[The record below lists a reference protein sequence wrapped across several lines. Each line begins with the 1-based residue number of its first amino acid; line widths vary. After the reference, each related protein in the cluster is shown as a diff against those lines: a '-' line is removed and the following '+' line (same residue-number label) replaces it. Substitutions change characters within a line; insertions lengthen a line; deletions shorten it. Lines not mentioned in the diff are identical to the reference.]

1 MTLKSSMRRGVWL
14 LMPALLVVLALG
26 ACTMMGGGEAAVDD
40 TAADGAAIP
49 EVVVT
54 MTDAGPSVAGEVP
67 SGVVAFNLSA
77 APSALLARLNEGVTL
92 EQLNE
97 GLSQPDPMAT
107 VSLVSLLGGASNT
120 TDGKLIVDVQ
130 PGRHVLINF
139 AEDGSSSA
147 VPFTAGEPSGATL
160 PAADVTVDLVDF
172 NFAIPA
178 EITAGPKVWQI
189 SNQGEQWHEMAI
201 VKLTEGATID
211 DVLAMLQ
218 SEEESSG
225 PPPFE
230 DVAFWSPNSPGETGY
245 VTWDLP
251 AGEYTVICF
260 LPDLA
265 GDMSPH
271 AAHGMVANLTV
282 TD

>member
-1 MTLKSSMRRGVWL
+1 MTWNSGLRRMVLVAGVL
-14 LMPALLVVLALG
+14 VLVVLALG
-26 ACTMMGGGEAAVDD
+26 ACTMMGGGEATVAE
-40 TAADGAAIP
+40 TAGDIP
-49 EVVVT
+49 EIVVE
-54 MTDAGPSVAGEVP
+54 MTDAGPSIAAEVP
-67 SGVVAFNLSA
+67 SGVVAINLAA
-77 APSALLARLNEGVTL
+77 APGAVLARLNDGVTL
-92 EQLNE
+92 DQLNE
-97 GLSQPDPMAT
+97 GLGQPDPTAA

-120 TDGKLIVDVQ
+120 TDGRLIVDLQ
-130 PGRHVLINF
+130 AGQHVLVNF
-139 AEDGSSSA
+139 PDDGPPSA
-147 VPFTAGEPSGATL
+147 APFTAGEPSGATL

-178 EITAGPKVWQI
+178 EIEAGPKVWQI
-189 SNQGEQWHEMAI
+189 SNKGAQWHEMFI
-201 VKLTEGATID
+201 VKLNEGATID

-218 SEEESSG
+218 SEEESTE

-230 DVAFWSPNSPGETGY
+230 EVAFWSPNSPGQTGY

-265 GDMSPH
+265 GDFSAH

-282 TD
+282 TE

>member
-1 MTLKSSMRRGVWL
+1 MTWNSRLRRAW
-14 LMPALLVVLALG
+14 LVVGVLALAALALG
-26 ACTMMGGGEAAVDD
+26 ACTMMGGGEATVEE
-40 TAADGAAIP
+40 TAGDIP
-49 EVVVT
+49 EIVVE
-54 MTDAGPSVAGEVP
+54 MSDAGPSIAAEVP
-67 SGVVAFNLSA
+67 SGVVAINLSA
-77 APSALLARLNEGVTL
+77 APGAMLARLNEGVTL

-97 GLSQPDPMAT
+97 GLSQPDPAAA
-107 VSLVSLLGGASNT
+107 VSLVSLLGGASHT
-120 TDGKLIVDVQ
+120 TDGKLIVDLQ
-130 PGRHVLINF
+130 PGQHVLVNF
-139 AEDGSSSA
+139 PEDGPPSA
-147 VPFTAGEPSGATL
+147 VPFTAGEASGATA
-160 PAADVTVDLVDF
+160 PTADVTVDLVDF

-178 EITAGPKVWQI
+178 EITTGPKVWQI
-189 SNQGEQWHEMAI
+189 SNKGQQWHEMGI
-201 VKLTEGATID
+201 VKLNEGATID
-211 DVLAMLQ
+211 DVLAMVQ

-282 TD
+282 TE

>member
-1 MTLKSSMRRGVWL
+1 MTWNHGLRRAWLVVGV
-14 LMPALLVVLALG
+14 LMLVVLALG
-26 ACTMMGGGEAAVDD
+26 ACTMMGGGAATVEETGGD
-40 TAADGAAIP
+40 IP
-49 EVVVT
+49 EIAVEL
-54 MTDAGPSVAGEVP
+54 TDAGPSIAEEVP
-67 SGVVAFNLSA
+67 SGVVAINLSA
-77 APSALLARLNEGVTL
+77 FPDAVLARLNEGATL
-92 EQLNE
+92 EQFNE
-97 GLSQPDPMAT
+97 GLSQPDPTAA

-120 TDGKLIVDVQ
+120 TDGKLIVDLQ
-130 PGRHVLINF
+130 PGQHVLVNF
-139 AEDGSSSA
+139 LEDGPPSVA
-147 VPFTAGEPSGATL
+147 PFTAGEASGATA

-189 SNQGEQWHEMAI
+189 SNKGQQWHEMAI
-201 VKLTEGATID
+201 VKLNEGATID
-211 DVLAMLQ
+211 DVMAMLQ

-251 AGEYTVICF
+251 AGEYTVLCF

-265 GDMSPH
+265 GDMSSH

-282 TD
+282 TE

>member
-1 MTLKSSMRRGVWL
+1 MTLNSGMQRGGRLVMML
-14 LMPALLVVLALG
+14 ALLVTLALG
-26 ACTMMGGGEAAVDD
+26 ACSIMGGEEAAVGD
-40 TAADGAAIP
+40 TSSAIP
-49 EVVVT
+49 EIAVA
-54 MTDAGPSVAGEVP
+54 MTDAGLSIAEEVP
-67 SGVVAFNLSA
+67 SGVVAFNLTA
-77 APSALLARLNEGVTL
+77 APGALLARLNEGVTL

-97 GLSQPDPMAT
+97 GLSQPDPTAA
-107 VSLVSLLGGASNT
+107 VALVSLLGGASNT
-120 TDGKLIVDVQ
+120 TDGKLIVELQ
-130 PGRHVLINF
+130 AGPHVLVNF
-139 AEDGSSSA
+139 PEDGPPSA
-147 VPFTAGEPSGATL
+147 VPFTAGEPSGATA

-178 EITAGPKVWQI
+178 EIEAGPQVWQI
-189 SNQGEQWHEMAI
+189 SNKGEQWHEMAI
-201 VKLTEGATID
+201 VKLSEGTTID
-211 DVLAMLQ
+211 DVLAMVQ
-218 SEEESSG
+218 SEEEPSG

-265 GDMSPH
+265 GDFSPH

-282 TD
+282 TE

>member
-1 MTLKSSMRRGVWL
+1 MMWNRSLRRMLMVVGGLML
-14 LMPALLVVLALG
+14 LALALG
-26 ACTMMGGGEAAVDD
+26 ACTLMGGGEATVEE
-40 TAADGAAIP
+40 TAGGIP
-49 EVVVT
+49 EVVVEMSDT
-54 MTDAGPSVAGEVP
+54 GPSITGEVP

-77 APSALLARLNEGVTL
+77 MPGGLVARLNEGVTL
-92 EQLNE
+92 EQFNE
-97 GLSQPDPMAT
+97 GLAQPDPTAAI
-107 VSLVSLLGGASNT
+107 SLVSLLGGATNT
-120 TDGKLIVDVQ
+120 TDGKLIIDLQ
-130 PGRHVLINF
+130 AGQHVLINF
-139 AEDGSSSA
+139 SEDGPPSA
-147 VPFTAGEPSGATL
+147 VPFTTGEASGATA
-160 PAADVTVDLVDF
+160 PTADVTVDLVDF

-178 EITAGPKVWQI
+178 EIEAGPKVWQI
-189 SNQGEQWHEMAI
+189 SNKGQQWHEMAI
-201 VKLTEGATID
+201 VKLNEGATID

-218 SEEESSG
+218 SEEESAG

-265 GDMSPH
+265 GDMSAH

-282 TD
+282 TE

>member
-1 MTLKSSMRRGVWL
+1 MTWNSGLRRMAVVAGV
-14 LMPALLVVLALG
+14 LMLVVLALG
-26 ACTMMGGGEAAVDD
+26 ACTMMGGGEAAVEE
-40 TAADGAAIP
+40 TAGDIP
-49 EVVVT
+49 EIVVE
-54 MTDAGPSVAGEVP
+54 MTDTGPSIAAEVP
-67 SGVVAFNLSA
+67 SGVVAINLA
-77 APSALLARLNEGVTL
+77 EAPGATLARLNEGVTL

-97 GLSQPDPMAT
+97 GLSQPDPTAA

-120 TDGKLIVDVQ
+120 TDGRLVVDLQ
-130 PGRHVLINF
+130 AGQHVLVNF
-139 AEDGSSSA
+139 PEDGPPSA
-147 VPFTAGEPSGATL
+147 APFTAGEPSGASL

-178 EITAGPKVWQI
+178 EIGAGPKVWQI
-189 SNQGEQWHEMAI
+189 SNKGQQWHEMAI
-201 VKLTEGATID
+201 VKLSEGATID
-211 DVLAMLQ
+211 DVMAMLQ
-218 SEEESSG
+218 SEEEPSG

-265 GDMSPH
+265 GDFSSH

-282 TD
+282 TE

>member
-1 MTLKSSMRRGVWL
+1 MTWNRSLRRMVLIVGVLL
-14 LMPALLVVLALG
+14 LMVLALG
-26 ACTMMGGGEAAVDD
+26 ACTMMGGQEAAVEDATGD
-40 TAADGAAIP
+40 MP
-49 EVVVT
+49 EIAVE
-54 MTDAGPSVAGEVP
+54 MTDAGPSIAGEVP

-77 APSALLARLNEGVTL
+77 APGALLARLNEGVTL

-97 GLSQPDPMAT
+97 GLTQPDPTAAIA
-107 VSLVSLLGGASNT
+107 LVSLLGGASNT
-120 TDGKLIVDVQ
+120 TDGQLIVDLQAGQHALV
-130 PGRHVLINF
+130 NF
-139 AEDGSSSA
+139 PEDGPPSA
-147 VPFTAGEPSGATL
+147 MAFTAGEPSGATL

-178 EITAGPKVWQI
+178 EIAAGPKVWQI
-189 SNQGEQWHEMAI
+189 GNKGQQWHEMAI
-201 VKLTEGATID
+201 VKLNEGTSID

-218 SEEESSG
+218 SEEPAEG

-230 DVAFWSPNSPGETGY
+230 EVAFWSPNSPGETGY

-265 GDMSPH
+265 GDMSSH

-282 TD
+282 TE